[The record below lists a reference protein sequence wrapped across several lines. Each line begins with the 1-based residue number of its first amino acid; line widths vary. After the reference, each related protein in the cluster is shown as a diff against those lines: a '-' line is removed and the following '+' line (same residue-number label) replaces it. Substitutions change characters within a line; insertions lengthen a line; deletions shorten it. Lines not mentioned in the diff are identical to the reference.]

1 MNPILSI
8 LLLSI
13 SVSMKACLFIGIIYY
28 SSTNKAIPNY
38 LLNLSYSISY
48 NSIYYYSKLQL
59 SFMKTQNAVTSYV
72 KDVPFLNNLLTYMKS
87 DSNLDIYTY
96 TNVSSDL
103 TICSKFNEKQNLDY
117 KVILHY
123 KPDNEKIK
131 YIEYS
136 KLEQA
141 DYKFIMTEI
150 TVDDKKIV
158 VHFTNDK
165 YNYLIVHNK
174 LDNDFINY
182 LNVSNTLIEHQLQ
195 PHSSELELGAPQ
207 PKKTKIVKEGIV
219 DTAANAKVRIF
230 SSIDRKKK
238 ELYKNAVKEDMQ
250 EAVTVKKEKYSWG
263 KMMTVHHGSDTS
275 YPLHPE
281 HQQAIAKLGDGE
293 KTSFKD
299 ETNSSVHAEREG
311 DTVHL
316 TRPRLSSTKTSVAH
330 SHFNEEFEQGVVEG
344 SDYTSPKLGTVKANL
359 MNTQKPTV
367 QVQVFKHNTLRGDS
381 YWVNKEVKVHKTM
394 DQAQAHV
401 DRINKQGVAEEN
413 LSELKKSTLSSY
425 IKKAAYNA
433 TSSAYD
439 AGGESQ
445 RHAGEPVSKR
455 PDTYGADRKVALK
468 RLAGIGKAT
477 DRLEKNVNEEWT
489 KTGKTGTHIASGEKT
504 FEWAKVD
511 SEGKKTGERHYRN
524 AAGKVMGEE
533 TEQIA
538 ELNKDTVYSYAAK
551 AEKDVD
557 KKHKELISQIKTNNP
572 LSANKTS
579 SKIVKRYA
587 GMDRAETRLN
597 KEETEQG
604 VAEGLSKQFE
614 IIHLDQ
620 SGERKRKIV
629 SGTSKEAAARQF
641 KKQYKL
647 EIEHVKQLQQGVA
660 EENIVETKGAP
671 KGFHFTKDGKLKRGD
686 ADQDGNGGPML
697 RTDPLDKQRNKVP
710 AVSEGIDFFKV
721 WESIKPVEAV
731 VEEET
736 VDPVALKKEADRI
749 MELNIA
755 ARKAK

>member
-1 MNPILSI
+1 MKSFKSI
-8 LLLSI
+8 REGN
-13 SVSMKACLFIGIIYY
+13 SVEPGVSEIDDV
-28 SSTNKAIPNY
+28 PEDP
-38 LLNLSYSISY
+38 LSY
-48 NSIYYYSKLQL
+48 
-59 SFMKTQNAVTSYV
+59 V
-72 KDVPFLNNLLTYMKS
+72 
-87 DSNLDIYTY
+87 
-96 TNVSSDL
+96 
-103 TICSKFNEKQNLDY
+103 E
-117 KVILHY
+117 
-123 KPDNEKIK
+123 IK
-131 YIEYS
+131 
-136 KLEQA
+136 
-141 DYKFIMTEI
+141 
-150 TVDDKKIV
+150 
-158 VHFTNDK
+158 
-165 YNYLIVHNK
+165 
-174 LDNDFINY
+174 
-182 LNVSNTLIEHQLQ
+182 
-195 PHSSELELGAPQ
+195 
-207 PKKTKIVKEGIV
+207 PKKTKVVKEGIV

-238 ELYKNAVKEDMQ
+238 ELYKNAVKEDIQ

-330 SHFNEEFEQGVVEG
+330 SHFNEELE
-344 SDYTSPKLGTVKANL
+344 
-359 MNTQKPTV
+359 
-367 QVQVFKHNTLRGDS
+367 
-381 YWVNKEVKVHKTM
+381 
-394 DQAQAHV
+394 
-401 DRINKQGVAEEN
+401 QGVAEET

-425 IKKAAYNA
+425 IKKAANSA
-433 TSSAYD
+433 TMSAYG

-604 VAEGLSKQFE
+604 VAEGVFPK
-614 IIHLDQ
+614 
-620 SGERKRKIV
+620 KI
-629 SGTSKEAAARQF
+629 SQKEVDKFQKKHNDKLTGREVNRQEQE
-641 KKQYKL
+641 KKPANNTK
-647 EIEHVKQLQQGVA
+647 KQGVA

-697 RTDPLDKQRNKVP
+697 RSDPLDKQRNKIP
-710 AVSEGIDFFKV
+710 AVSERVDFLRI
-721 WESIKPVEAV
+721 WNDIKPVH
-731 VEEET
+731 EEVKTTHEDPLVLT
-736 VDPVALKKEADRI
+736 KDAEGHIHTHANLSVANAIHGTDVKHQAIHSGKPVQAGKFTFELSKHHEGALKEDAPFDPVAHKKEADRLMAKHI
-749 MELNIA
+749 EAHKAVSKAFADI
-755 ARKAK
+755 KAKGGSPGFDIPENKKLNDIKQEIRNHASKVPSGPAPKPGSPGAYYASKKPGEYTGD

>member
-1 MNPILSI
+1 MKSFKSI
-8 LLLSI
+8 REGN
-13 SVSMKACLFIGIIYY
+13 SVEPGVSEIDDV
-28 SSTNKAIPNY
+28 PEDP
-38 LLNLSYSISY
+38 LSY
-48 NSIYYYSKLQL
+48 
-59 SFMKTQNAVTSYV
+59 V
-72 KDVPFLNNLLTYMKS
+72 
-87 DSNLDIYTY
+87 
-96 TNVSSDL
+96 
-103 TICSKFNEKQNLDY
+103 E
-117 KVILHY
+117 
-123 KPDNEKIK
+123 IK
-131 YIEYS
+131 
-136 KLEQA
+136 
-141 DYKFIMTEI
+141 
-150 TVDDKKIV
+150 
-158 VHFTNDK
+158 
-165 YNYLIVHNK
+165 
-174 LDNDFINY
+174 
-182 LNVSNTLIEHQLQ
+182 
-195 PHSSELELGAPQ
+195 
-207 PKKTKIVKEGIV
+207 PKKTKVVKEGIV

-238 ELYKNAVKEDMQ
+238 ELYKNAVKEDIQ

-281 HQQAIAKLGDGE
+281 HQEAIAKLGDGE

-330 SHFNEEFEQGVVEG
+330 SHFNESVNEAYTEDDIAKGGTVIYKHEG
-344 SDYTSPKLGTVKANL
+344 QHFMSKVSHKTGGGAATKIHTTSKLGHVVSLNHVVSTDASDWNRFKNI
-359 MNTQKPTV
+359 KPK
-367 QVQVFKHNTLRGDS
+367 Q
-381 YWVNKEVKVHKTM
+381 
-394 DQAQAHV
+394 
-401 DRINKQGVAEEN
+401 QGVAEEN
-413 LSELKKSTLSSY
+413 LTELKKSTLGSY
-425 IKKAAYNA
+425 VKKAADSA
-433 TSSAYD
+433 TMSAYG

-604 VAEGLSKQFE
+604 VAEASTNDYFKRRKDEEDRIAGTKAPAKRTPKQTDYE
-614 IIHLDQ
+614 K
-620 SGERKRKIV
+620 KRK
-629 SGTSKEAAARQF
+629 E
-641 KKQYKL
+641 
-647 EIEHVKQLQQGVA
+647 QGVA

-697 RTDPLDKQRNKVP
+697 RTDPLDKQRNKIP

>member
-1 MNPILSI
+1 MKYFKSI
-8 LLLSI
+8 REGN
-13 SVSMKACLFIGIIYY
+13 SVEPGVSEIDDV
-28 SSTNKAIPNY
+28 PEDP
-38 LLNLSYSISY
+38 LSY
-48 NSIYYYSKLQL
+48 
-59 SFMKTQNAVTSYV
+59 V
-72 KDVPFLNNLLTYMKS
+72 
-87 DSNLDIYTY
+87 
-96 TNVSSDL
+96 
-103 TICSKFNEKQNLDY
+103 E
-117 KVILHY
+117 
-123 KPDNEKIK
+123 IK
-131 YIEYS
+131 
-136 KLEQA
+136 
-141 DYKFIMTEI
+141 
-150 TVDDKKIV
+150 
-158 VHFTNDK
+158 
-165 YNYLIVHNK
+165 
-174 LDNDFINY
+174 
-182 LNVSNTLIEHQLQ
+182 
-195 PHSSELELGAPQ
+195 
-207 PKKTKIVKEGIV
+207 PKKTKVVKEGIV

-238 ELYKNAVKEDMQ
+238 ELYKNAVKEDIQ
-250 EAVTVKKEKYSWG
+250 EAITVKKEKYSWG
-263 KMMTVHHGSDTS
+263 KMVTVHHGSDTS

-316 TRPRLSSTKTSVAH
+316 TRPRTSSTKTSVAH
-330 SHFNEEFEQGVVEG
+330 SHFTEEVEF
-344 SDYTSPKLGTVKANL
+344 DL
-359 MNTQKPTV
+359 
-367 QVQVFKHNTLRGDS
+367 DE
-381 YWVNKEVKVHKTM
+381 EVKVGDKVSFNHPMKAIPGKTM
-394 DQAQAHV
+394 KKVGTVHKVDDDTVHV
-401 DRINKQGVAEEN
+401 KVKDKYGVITHKKSASELTKEEFDLGEEVVAEET
-413 LSELKKSTLSSY
+413 LSELKKSTLGSY
-425 IKKAAYNA
+425 VKKAANSA
-433 TSSAYD
+433 TMSAYG

-477 DRLEKNVNEEWT
+477 DRLT
-489 KTGKTGTHIASGEKT
+489 K
-504 FEWAKVD
+504 
-511 SEGKKTGERHYRN
+511 
-524 AAGKVMGEE
+524 EE

-604 VAEGLSKQFE
+604 VAE
-614 IIHLDQ
+614 
-620 SGERKRKIV
+620 
-629 SGTSKEAAARQF
+629 
-641 KKQYKL
+641 
-647 EIEHVKQLQQGVA
+647 
-660 EENIVETKGAP
+660 ENIVETKGAP

-697 RTDPLDKQRNKVP
+697 RTDPLDKQRNKIP

-721 WESIKPVEAV
+721 WESIKPEEVV